1 MKPFLNF
8 TAALWLII
16 SMLMAG
22 FLFPKNIALA
32 EGANMCQVD
41 VDVILV
47 LDVSGSMEDGGSQ
60 SQCNW
65 KELEWVDSS
74 MQCVGH
80 SQDSLSEEECLA
92 KPDTIQCGSPAYT
105 APAPSKIE
113 SAKAAAKSFLD
124 NLKSQDQSGLI
135 TFSDTA
141 QLAKSLSSDHNVTKT
156 AIDSI
161 DSAVTGGATNIGDAI
176 SFAIAEFNG
185 NANLQAAKT
194 IILLTDGKANRPNG
208 LGSGEDS
215 DDVAYAIQKATEAG
229 NLGYKIF
236 TIGLGSNS
244 DINETMLQDIAD
256 ITGADYHHASNGDG
270 LEGIYQEIST
280 DICQYASISGYK
292 YNDLNNNGEIDD
304 GEEALHGWEIVLSG
318 DASATQ
324 TTDENGFY
332 AFAGLEAGSYTI
344 SETNQNGWLQTY
356 PSEGFYALTLSQG
369 ENSTEKDFANYFSV
383 CGNEILDESEQCD
396 DGNTSNGDGCSSTC
410 QTETPA
416 NPEDYNNQ
424 EDCENAGF
432 YWYDDS
438 CHAEPNPEEPVA
450 PEPGYVVIN
459 EIMQDPGAVSDTY
472 GEWFELYNTTNYDID
487 LSGCV
492 IKDEL
497 NNLHTI
503 TSLILSANGYAVFAK
518 NGNYSL
524 NGGLNPDYVYS
535 NTTLGNA
542 SDSIIL
548 DCNSA
553 EIDRV
558 DYDGGAEF
566 PDPTGASTILGNPA
580 LDNNVGANWCVST
593 TPYGLGDLGTPGSLN
608 DSCGFAP
615 VCGNNILETDEQCD
629 DGNTSNGD
637 GCSSTCQ
644 TETPANPEDY
654 NNQEDC
660 ENAGFYW
667 YDDSCHAE
675 PNPEEPVAPEPGYVV
690 INEIMQDPGAVSD
703 TYGEWFELYN
713 TTNYDIDL
721 SGCVIKDELNNLHTI
736 TSLILSANGYAV
748 FAKNGNYSLNG
759 GLNPDYVYS
768 NTTLGNASD
777 SIILDC
783 NSAEIDRVDYDGGA
797 EFPDPTGASTILGN
811 PALDNNVGANW
822 CVSTTPYGLGD
833 LGTPG
838 SLNDSCGFA
847 PVCGNN
853 ILETDEQCD
862 DGNTSNGDGCS
873 STCQTETPANPEDY
887 NNQEDCENAGFY
899 WYNNSCHELPYVPP
913 QPEDYNN
920 QEDCESAGFYW
931 YDDSCHADP
940 QPEEPVCGNSAVES
954 DEQCDDGNTS
964 NGDGCSSTC
973 QTETPANPED
983 YNNQE
988 DCENAGFYWYNNSCH
1003 ELPYVPPQPEDYNNQ
1018 EDCES
1023 AGFYWYDDSCHADPQ
1038 PEEPVCGNSAV
1049 ESDEQCDDGN
1059 TSGGDGC
1066 SSTCQTEQTSG
1077 NGAGI
1082 MGVNYYS
1089 TILASHG
1096 EGGSMTPLGEV
1107 HVQFLSSQ
1115 FFSIEPSKA
1124 YKIKDVLV
1132 DGISIGPVDSYFFE
1146 HVTGNHTISAAFS
1159 VAKIGDIN
1167 RDGNVDDQDLALMLS
1182 VWGQTD
1188 SSMPADLN
1196 NDGKIDEYDMAIL
1209 MLHWGE

>member
-432 YWYDDS
+432 YWY
-438 CHAEPNPEEPVA
+438 
-450 PEPGYVVIN
+450 
-459 EIMQDPGAVSDTY
+459 
-472 GEWFELYNTTNYDID
+472 
-487 LSGCV
+487 
-492 IKDEL
+492 
-497 NNLHTI
+497 
-503 TSLILSANGYAVFAK
+503 
-518 NGNYSL
+518 
-524 NGGLNPDYVYS
+524 
-535 NTTLGNA
+535 
-542 SDSIIL
+542 
-548 DCNSA
+548 
-553 EIDRV
+553 
-558 DYDGGAEF
+558 
-566 PDPTGASTILGNPA
+566 
-580 LDNNVGANWCVST
+580 
-593 TPYGLGDLGTPGSLN
+593 
-608 DSCGFAP
+608 
-615 VCGNNILETDEQCD
+615 
-629 DGNTSNGD
+629 
-637 GCSSTCQ
+637 
-644 TETPANPEDY
+644 
-654 NNQEDC
+654 
-660 ENAGFYW
+660 
-667 YDDSCHAE
+667 
-675 PNPEEPVAPEPGYVV
+675 
-690 INEIMQDPGAVSD
+690 
-703 TYGEWFELYN
+703 
-713 TTNYDIDL
+713 
-721 SGCVIKDELNNLHTI
+721 
-736 TSLILSANGYAV
+736 
-748 FAKNGNYSLNG
+748 
-759 GLNPDYVYS
+759 
-768 NTTLGNASD
+768 
-777 SIILDC
+777 
-783 NSAEIDRVDYDGGA
+783 
-797 EFPDPTGASTILGN
+797 
-811 PALDNNVGANW
+811 
-822 CVSTTPYGLGD
+822 
-833 LGTPG
+833 
-838 SLNDSCGFA
+838 
-847 PVCGNN
+847 
-853 ILETDEQCD
+853 
-862 DGNTSNGDGCS
+862 
-873 STCQTETPANPEDY
+873 
-887 NNQEDCENAGFY
+887 
-899 WYNNSCHELPYVPP
+899 
-913 QPEDYNN
+913 
-920 QEDCESAGFYW
+920 
-931 YDDSCHADP
+931 
-940 QPEEPVCGNSAVES
+940 
-954 DEQCDDGNTS
+954 
-964 NGDGCSSTC
+964 
-973 QTETPANPED
+973 
-983 YNNQE
+983 
-988 DCENAGFYWYNNSCH
+988 NNSCH